1 MNGAVMDIKLKSSL
15 TNKKTLLILSLL
27 SILLGLISVAIGDI
41 LLPLMVAVLAMIFLV
56 DDERRIYFIVTS
68 SVLAILNI
76 AAIVLKIGLT
86 LFAFEG
92 IALAALL
99 AICFMKKSDKAE
111 TSLVMTTV
119 CIGFTIVNLVMLP
132 MIELNTFDFGMVADY
147 YLEMVDSLREAFVQT
162 AMEAYGQILAS
173 GGIEISESIVTELYN
188 HQLTMAISYIV
199 IICFAVV
206 GIAMKLFAKLYTR
219 LCEDNSPVIYWRFRT
234 TSVFAYFYI
243 ALMFLSIFTS
253 TSGGVLG
260 ITIGNLY
267 NIFLIVYAYIGFNQA
282 VAMLSVKVRPAV
294 AILIIVVV
302 TVVAMSFALQLLAVL
317 GVLYTIRK
325 NREAIPKAE

>member
-1 MNGAVMDIKLKSSL
+1 MDIKLKSSL

-243 ALMFLSIFTS
+243 ALMFLSVFTS

>member
-1 MNGAVMDIKLKSSL
+1 MDIKLKSNL
-15 TNKKTLLILSLL
+15 TNKKTLLILSLS
-27 SILLGLISVAIGDI
+27 SILLGLISVVVGDI
-41 LLPLMVAVLAMIFLV
+41 LVPFMVAVLAIIFLV
-56 DDERRIYFIVTS
+56 DDNKKVHFIVTS
-68 SVLAILNI
+68 SVLVIVNI
-76 AAIVLKIGLT
+76 AAIVLKIGFT

-99 AICFMKKSDKAE
+99 AVCFTKKSDKAE
-111 TSLVMTTV
+111 ASLIMTAV
-119 CIGFTIVNLVMLP
+119 CAGFTLANLVILP
-132 MIELNTFDFGMVADY
+132 MVELDTFDFGMVVDY
-147 YLEMVDSLREAFVQT
+147 YLEMVDTLREAFVET

-173 GGIEISESIVTELYN
+173 GGIEISESVVTELYN
-188 HQLTMAISYIV
+188 HQLTMAISYVV

-219 LCEDNSPVIYWRFRT
+219 LFEDNSPVIYWRFRT

-253 TSGGVLG
+253 TSGSVLG

-294 AILIIVVV
+294 AIIIIAAV

>member
-1 MNGAVMDIKLKSSL
+1 MDIKLKSSL

-68 SVLAILNI
+68 SALAILNI

-92 IALAALL
+92 IALAVLL

-111 TSLVMTTV
+111 TSLIMTAV
-119 CIGFTIVNLVMLP
+119 CAGFTLVNLVILP

-206 GIAMKLFAKLYTR
+206 GIALKLFAKLYTR

>member
-1 MNGAVMDIKLKSSL
+1 MP
-15 TNKKTLLILSLL
+15 LL
-27 SILLGLISVAIGDI
+27 
-41 LLPLMVAVLAMIFLV
+41 VAVLAMIFLA

-99 AICFMKKSDKAE
+99 AACFMKKSDKAE
-111 TSLVMTTV
+111 ASLIMTAV
-119 CIGFTIVNLVMLP
+119 CAGFTFVNLVILP

-147 YLEMVDSLREAFVQT
+147 YLEMVDSLREAFVET

>member
-1 MNGAVMDIKLKSSL
+1 MDIKLKSSL

-68 SVLAILNI
+68 SVLVIVNI
-76 AAIVLKIGLT
+76 AAIVLNVGLT

-111 TSLVMTTV
+111 ASLIMTAV
-119 CIGFTIVNLVMLP
+119 CAGFTLVNLVILP
-132 MIELNTFDFGMVADY
+132 MIELSTFDFGMVADY
-147 YLEMVDSLREAFVQT
+147 YLEMVDTFREAFVET
-162 AMEAYGQILAS
+162 AVEAYGQILAS
-173 GGIEISESIVTELYN
+173 GGIELSESIVTELYN

-294 AILIIVVV
+294 AILIIAAV

>member
-1 MNGAVMDIKLKSSL
+1 MDIKLKSSL

-41 LLPLMVAVLAMIFLV
+41 LMPLMVAVLAMIFLV

-111 TSLVMTTV
+111 ASLIMTAV
-119 CIGFTIVNLVMLP
+119 CAAFTLVNLVILP
-132 MIELNTFDFGMVADY
+132 MIELNTLDFGMVADY

-173 GGIEISESIVTELYN
+173 GGIELSESIVTELYN

>member
-1 MNGAVMDIKLKSSL
+1 MDIKLKSSL

-68 SVLAILNI
+68 SVLVIVNI
-76 AAIVLKIGLT
+76 AAIVLNVGLT

-111 TSLVMTTV
+111 ASLIMTAV
-119 CIGFTIVNLVMLP
+119 CAGFTLVNLVILP
-132 MIELNTFDFGMVADY
+132 MIELSTFDFGMVADY
-147 YLEMVDSLREAFVQT
+147 YLEMVDTFREAFVET
-162 AMEAYGQILAS
+162 AVEAYGQILAS
-173 GGIEISESIVTELYN
+173 GGIELSESIVTELYN
-188 HQLTMAISYIV
+188 HQLTMAISYVV

-294 AILIIVVV
+294 AILIIAAV

>member
-1 MNGAVMDIKLKSSL
+1 MDIKLKSNL

-27 SILLGLISVAIGDI
+27 SILLGLISVLLGDI
-41 LLPLMVAVLAMIFLV
+41 LVPLVVAVLAIIVLV
-56 DDERRIYFIVTS
+56 DDNKRIYCIVTS
-68 SVLAILNI
+68 SILVIINI
-76 AAIVLKIGLT
+76 AALVLKIGFT
-86 LFAFEG
+86 LFAFES
-92 IALAALL
+92 IALAAIL
-99 AICFMKKSDKAE
+99 AIFFTKKNDKSE
-111 TSLVMTTV
+111 TALIMTVV
-119 CIGFTIVNLVMLP
+119 CAGFTLVNLAMLP
-132 MIELNTFDFGMVADY
+132 MIELSTFDFGMVADY
-147 YLEMVDSLREAFVQT
+147 YLEMVDTLRVTFVET

-173 GGIEISESIVTELYN
+173 GGIELSESVVTELYN
-188 HQLTMAISYIV
+188 HQLTMAISYVV

-219 LCEDNSPVIYWRFRT
+219 LCEDSSPVIYWRFMT

-243 ALMFLSIFTS
+243 ALMFLSVFTS

-282 VAMLSVKVRPAV
+282 VAMLSLKVRPAV
-294 AILIIVVV
+294 ATLIVAAV
-302 TVVAMSFALQLLAVL
+302 TLVAMSFALQLLAVL

>member
-1 MNGAVMDIKLKSSL
+1 MNIKLKSSL

-56 DDERRIYFIVTS
+56 DDERRIYFVVTS
-68 SVLAILNI
+68 SILAIVNI

-92 IALAALL
+92 VALAALL

-111 TSLVMTTV
+111 ASLIMTAV
-119 CIGFTIVNLVMLP
+119 CAGFTLVNLVILP
-132 MIELNTFDFGMVADY
+132 MIELNTLDFGMVADY
-147 YLEMVDSLREAFVQT
+147 YLEMVDTLREAFVET

-173 GGIEISESIVTELYN
+173 GGIEISESVVTELYN
-188 HQLTMAISYIV
+188 HQLTMAISYV
-199 IICFAVV
+199 EIICFAVV

-234 TSVFAYFYI
+234 TSVFAFFYI
-243 ALMFLSIFTS
+243 ALMFLSVFTS

-260 ITIGNLY
+260 VTIGNLY

-294 AILIIVVV
+294 ATLIVIAV
-302 TVVAMSFALQLLAVL
+302 TAVAMSFALQLLAVL

>member
-1 MNGAVMDIKLKSSL
+1 MCLFF
-15 TNKKTLLILSLL
+15 
-27 SILLGLISVAIGDI
+27 
-41 LLPLMVAVLAMIFLV
+41 VLV
-56 DDERRIYFIVTS
+56 IV
-68 SVLAILNI
+68 NI

-99 AICFMKKSDKAE
+99 AVCFMKKSDKAE
-111 TSLVMTTV
+111 ASLIMTAV
-119 CIGFTIVNLVMLP
+119 CAGFTLLNLVILP

-147 YLEMVDSLREAFVQT
+147 YLEMVDSLREAFVDT

-173 GGIEISESIVTELYN
+173 GGIELSESVVTELYN
-188 HQLTMAISYIV
+188 HQLTMAISYVV

-253 TSGGVLG
+253 TSGGVFG
-260 ITIGNLY
+260 VTIGNLY

-294 AILIIVVV
+294 AILIIAAV

>member
-1 MNGAVMDIKLKSSL
+1 MDIKLKSFL

-27 SILLGLISVAIGDI
+27 SILLGLISVALGDI
-41 LLPLMVAVLAMIFLV
+41 LMPLMVAVLAIIFLV

-68 SVLAILNI
+68 SVLAIFNI
-76 AAIVLKIGLT
+76 AAIVLKVGFT

-99 AICFMKKSDKAE
+99 AVCFAKKSDKAE
-111 TSLVMTTV
+111 SSLIMTAV
-119 CIGFTIVNLVMLP
+119 CAGFTLANLVILP
-132 MIELNTFDFGMVADY
+132 MVELNTFDFNMVADY
-147 YLEMVDSLREAFVQT
+147 YVEMVDSLRVTFVDT

-173 GGIEISESIVTELYN
+173 GGIEISESVLTELYN

-199 IICFAVV
+199 IICFAVI
-206 GIAMKLFAKLYTR
+206 GISMKLFAKLYTR
-219 LCEDNSPVIYWRFRT
+219 LCEDNSPVIYWRFGT

-243 ALMFLSIFTS
+243 ALMFLSVFTS

-260 ITIGNLY
+260 VTIGNLY

-282 VAMLSVKVRPAV
+282 VAMLSVKIRPAV
-294 AILIIVVV
+294 ATLIV
-302 TVVAMSFALQLLAVL
+302 TAVTIVAMSFALQLLAVL

>member
-1 MNGAVMDIKLKSSL
+1 MDIKLKSNL
-15 TNKKTLLILSLL
+15 TNKKTLLILSLS
-27 SILLGLISVAIGDI
+27 SILLGLIPVVVGDI
-41 LLPLMVAVLAMIFLV
+41 LVPFMVAVLAIIFLV
-56 DDERRIYFIVTS
+56 DDNKKVHFIVTS
-68 SVLAILNI
+68 SVLVIVNI
-76 AAIVLKIGLT
+76 AAIVLKIGFT

-99 AICFMKKSDKAE
+99 AVCFTKKSDKAE
-111 TSLVMTTV
+111 ASLIMTAV
-119 CIGFTIVNLVMLP
+119 CAGFTLANLVILP
-132 MIELNTFDFGMVADY
+132 MVELDTFDFGMVVDY
-147 YLEMVDSLREAFVQT
+147 YLEMVDTLREAFVET

-173 GGIEISESIVTELYN
+173 GGIEISESVVTELYN
-188 HQLTMAISYIV
+188 HQLTMAISYVV

-219 LCEDNSPVIYWRFRT
+219 LFEDSSPVIYWRFRT

-253 TSGGVLG
+253 TSGSVLG

-294 AILIIVVV
+294 AIIIIAAV
-302 TVVAMSFALQLLAVL
+302 TIVAMSFALQLLAVL

-325 NREAIPKAE
+325 NREAIPKPE

>member
-1 MNGAVMDIKLKSSL
+1 MDIKLKSSL

-27 SILLGLISVAIGDI
+27 SILLGLISVLLGDI
-41 LLPLMVAVLAMIFLV
+41 LVPLVVAVLAIILLV
-56 DDERRIYFIVTS
+56 DDNKRIYCIVTS
-68 SVLAILNI
+68 SILVIINI
-76 AAIVLKIGLT
+76 AALVLKIGFT
-86 LFAFEG
+86 LFAFES
-92 IALAALL
+92 IALAAIL
-99 AICFMKKSDKAE
+99 AIFFTKKNDKAE
-111 TSLVMTTV
+111 TALIMTVV
-119 CIGFTIVNLVMLP
+119 CAGFTLVNLAMLP

-147 YLEMVDSLREAFVQT
+147 YLEMVDTLRVTFVET

-173 GGIEISESIVTELYN
+173 GGIKLSESVATALYN
-188 HQLTMAISYIV
+188 HQLTMIISYIV
-199 IICFAVV
+199 IVCFAVV

-219 LCEDNSPVIYWRFRT
+219 LCEDSSPVIYWRFMT

-243 ALMFLSIFTS
+243 ALMFLSVFTS

-267 NIFLIVYAYIGFNQA
+267 NIFLIVYAYVGFNQA

-294 AILIIVVV
+294 ATLIVAAV
-302 TVVAMSFALQLLAVL
+302 TLVAMSFALQLLAVL

>member
-1 MNGAVMDIKLKSSL
+1 MDIKLKSSL

-41 LLPLMVAVLAMIFLV
+41 LLPLMVAVLTMIFLV

-99 AICFMKKSDKAE
+99 AACFMKKSDKAE
-111 TSLVMTTV
+111 ASLIMTAV
-119 CIGFTIVNLVMLP
+119 CAGFTFVNLVILP

-147 YLEMVDSLREAFVQT
+147 YLEMVDSLREAFVET

>member
-1 MNGAVMDIKLKSSL
+1 MDIKLKSSL

>member
-1 MNGAVMDIKLKSSL
+1 MDIKLKSSL

-41 LLPLMVAVLAMIFLV
+41 LMPLMVAVLAMIFLV

-243 ALMFLSIFTS
+243 ALMFLSVFTS